1 MFSLFLKSLPP
12 DFFQGCCDMHCH
24 ILPGVDDG
32 CATFDDSLK
41 ALKHMEKLGFKK
53 IRLTPHFMETYPDN
67 VKDTIKVKFE
77 DFRKEMSKEC
87 GIELHLSAEH
97 MIDGGFISHFE
108 RGFLTLD
115 DDDLVL
121 CETSYLSPAPDM
133 SNLLFEIMQGGCQP
147 VIAHPERYQYATKE
161 RYERWKD
168 RNYMFQ
174 LNLLSLSGAYGGNVK
189 EKALDMLHKGMYDFV
204 GTDLHKVGGFEKL
217 VPQIKLKTKEIDLLH
232 ALYEKN
238 ATLFR

>member
-1 MFSLFLKSLPP
+1 MFSLFAKNLPA

-32 CATFDDSLK
+32 CANVEDSLK
-41 ALKHMEKLGFKK
+41 ALKHLEQIGFKK
-53 IRLTPHFMETYPDN
+53 MRLTPHFMETYPEN
-67 VKDTIKVKFE
+67 EKETIKVKFE
-77 DFRKEMSKEC
+77 AFKETLAGKC
-87 GIELHLSAEH
+87 GIELHLAAEH
-97 MIDGGFISHFE
+97 MIDGGFLKHYE

-121 CETSYLSPAPDM
+121 CETSYLMPAPDM
-133 SNLLFEIMQGGCQP
+133 SNELFDIMQGGFQP
-147 VIAHPERYQYATKE
+147 VIAHPERYQYASKE

-174 LNLLSLSGAYGGNVK
+174 LNLLSLSGAYGGNVR

-204 GTDLHKVGGFEKL
+204 GTDLHKVGSFEKL
-217 VPQIKLKTKEIDLLH
+217 VPLIKLKTKEVDALH
-232 ALYEKN
+232 RLYENNEK
-238 ATLFR
+238 LFK